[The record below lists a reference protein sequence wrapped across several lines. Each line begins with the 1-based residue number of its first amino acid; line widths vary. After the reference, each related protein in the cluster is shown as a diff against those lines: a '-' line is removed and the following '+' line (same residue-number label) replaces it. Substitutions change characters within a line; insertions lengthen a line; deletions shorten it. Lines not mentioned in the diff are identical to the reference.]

1 MKIIKYIIS
10 FLIITIVTISCGDDI
25 CILETESFMS
35 LEINVTD
42 TTLVKKKYLDNL
54 SIYSPEWSDSIH
66 YSEEGSSSTLNFQLS
81 PHNSNTTIVITSD
94 VSALK
99 DTIHFYHQ
107 NELFFLSPE
116 CGFII
121 NYKID
126 SILVTTNL
134 IDSVYLTEDEIT
146 NDVNGLFE
154 IYML

>member
-1 MKIIKYIIS
+1 MKIIKYIIP
-10 FLIITIVTISCGDDI
+10 FLIITAATLSCGDDI
-25 CILETESFMS
+25 CILDTESFMS
-35 LEINVTD
+35 LELNVTD
-42 TTLVKKKYLDNL
+42 TILVNAKYLDNV

-66 YSEEGSSSTLNFQLS
+66 YSEEGNSSIVDFQLS
-81 PHNSNTTIVITSD
+81 PHNSNTSIVITSD
-94 VSALK
+94 SSELK

-126 SILVTTNL
+126 SFSVTNNL
-134 IDSVYLTEDEIT
+134 IDSIYLARDEIT